1 MPQQNGVCECKNRT
15 IMNMVRSL
23 FTRSSVPKAFWPEAV
38 NWSIHILNRSPTFSV
53 QNMTR
58 RKLRTVESLMLIISE
73 FSDVFVMPVFQNKQE
88 QNLMTKVRNAF
99 FLVLAIVP
107 KLTNYIILSPRKLSL
122 IET

>member
-1 MPQQNGVCECKNRT
+1 
-15 IMNMVRSL
+15 MNMVRSL